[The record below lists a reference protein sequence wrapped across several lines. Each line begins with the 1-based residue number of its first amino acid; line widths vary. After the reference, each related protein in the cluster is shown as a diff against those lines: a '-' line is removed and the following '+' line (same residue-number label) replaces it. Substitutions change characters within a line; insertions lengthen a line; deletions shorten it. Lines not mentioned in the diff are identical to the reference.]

1 MGGGPVFR
9 SLAALGTL
17 GLSETAQK
25 KPFQD
30 LGGDNPVNSTAGGP
44 LRFIPGGAQIAAV
57 MGMGTDSMVPDKPNL
72 TTMPVLGQQT
82 PTDTTGQQKEAQAA
96 EAERLR
102 AGRGKASTI
111 LTSPD
116 DQGSTP
122 RLKRY
127 LGGY

>member
-57 MGMGTDSMVPDKPNL
+57 MGMGTDSMTPKPPTPHTL
-72 TTMPVLGQQT
+72 PVLGQENQ
-82 PTDTTGQQKEAQAA
+82 TDTTGKQKEAAAA

-111 LTSPD
+111 ITSPD
-116 DQGSTP
+116 DPGQAP